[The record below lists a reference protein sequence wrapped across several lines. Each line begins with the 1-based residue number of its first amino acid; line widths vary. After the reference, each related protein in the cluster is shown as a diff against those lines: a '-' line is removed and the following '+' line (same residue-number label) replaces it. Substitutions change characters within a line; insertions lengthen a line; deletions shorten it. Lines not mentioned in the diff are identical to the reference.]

1 MTDAPTPLARAGGL
15 MRVALSIL
23 DEAGE
28 VSPAAYLQK
37 AVDALGGVEPAAPD
51 NALLEQAAVAAD
63 PTMVRAIG
71 GMRAVLCTVLGRE
84 KISSVEEISGILG
97 VYAATTAES
106 SGAEGLILGYWAAM
120 LRDVGQVLGD
130 KKVP

>member
-1 MTDAPTPLARAGGL
+1 MTDAPSPLARAAGL

-28 VSPAAYLQK
+28 ASPAAYLQQ
-37 AVDALGGVEPAAPD
+37 ALDALGGVEPAAPD
-51 NALLEQAAVAAD
+51 SELLRQAAVAAD

-71 GMRAVLCTVLGRE
+71 GMLAVLCTVLGRE
-84 KISSVEEISGILG
+84 KIASVEEISGILG

-120 LRDVGQVLGD
+120 LRDVGQALGD
-130 KKVP
+130 RQAP